1 MVTKRLYIYRW
12 KYISSIQYTSQSG
25 VLVTENYIYSNGHV
39 SEVNLNGET
48 TVYKLSKEN
57 LFGQPTEAVTGG
69 LTRIYGYTPYGLP
82 SRRNTTGFSTTYHDY
97 SYTFD
102 TETYNLLE
110 RRDIPR
116 GILETFEYDAL
127 NRLITYT
134 TNSASYDIK
143 GNVLSKSDVGVFEYN
158 HAEKPYVVSGAIV
171 TNGIPARD
179 QVITYNSFW
188 RPNTISENGY
198 VATFTYNGNYD
209 RVKMLL
215 TENGNQQLVRYYMGN
230 CYELDETDTTSKEK
244 LYLFGNYYDAA
255 AVYVKDDSK
264 TEVYYLLR
272 DYLGSIMQIV
282 ASDGTLQQELSYD
295 AWGRLR
301 SLDRHIAYKSDEE
314 PDLFLGRG
322 FTGHEHLP
330 WFGVINMNARLY
342 DPVTSR
348 FLSPDPYIQIPDF
361 SQSYN
366 RYTYVMNNPFRYVDE
381 DGEFFWVIIGVA
393 AGITVVTNV
402 AVHWKEI
409 KAAGGGWK
417 GFWKGASY
425 FLTGGLAGAAG
436 AAAAAGVAAPVG
448 FSGMLG
454 ITATQMAVTSTG
466 FYTGAGIGAASGT
479 ASGFVLNAGNSLIAG
494 ENIGGALQS
503 GLIGGLSGGIIGGL
517 TGGVTGGIKAL
528 KSGRN
533 FWTGE
538 YTNESLVQKAAT
550 IAENNVGGKGA
561 VAGTKKH
568 EYATKLLR
576 KYQNINGDRQLYF
589 KEYQR
594 DIITGKKY
602 ILDVLD
608 KKNGIIYD
616 WKFGYPN
623 QTPSQ
628 LNLTPKMMK
637 YRDLWNYPSKV
648 IKP

>member
-116 GILETFEYDAL
+116 CILETFEYDTL

-244 LYLFGNYYDAA
+244 LNLFGNYYDAA

-301 SLDRHIAYKSDEE
+301 SLDRHIAY
-314 PDLFLGRG
+314 
-322 FTGHEHLP
+322 
-330 WFGVINMNARLY
+330 
-342 DPVTSR
+342 
-348 FLSPDPYIQIPDF
+348 
-361 SQSYN
+361 
-366 RYTYVMNNPFRYVDE
+366 
-381 DGEFFWVIIGVA
+381 
-393 AGITVVTNV
+393 
-402 AVHWKEI
+402 
-409 KAAGGGWK
+409 
-417 GFWKGASY
+417 
-425 FLTGGLAGAAG
+425 
-436 AAAAAGVAAPVG
+436 
-448 FSGMLG
+448 
-454 ITATQMAVTSTG
+454 
-466 FYTGAGIGAASGT
+466 
-479 ASGFVLNAGNSLIAG
+479 
-494 ENIGGALQS
+494 
-503 GLIGGLSGGIIGGL
+503 
-517 TGGVTGGIKAL
+517 
-528 KSGRN
+528 
-533 FWTGE
+533 
-538 YTNESLVQKAAT
+538 
-550 IAENNVGGKGA
+550 
-561 VAGTKKH
+561 
-568 EYATKLLR
+568 
-576 KYQNINGDRQLYF
+576 
-589 KEYQR
+589 
-594 DIITGKKY
+594 
-602 ILDVLD
+602 
-608 KKNGIIYD
+608 
-616 WKFGYPN
+616 
-623 QTPSQ
+623 
-628 LNLTPKMMK
+628 
-637 YRDLWNYPSKV
+637 
-648 IKP
+648 